1 MASTTAMPLP
11 LRASASNRFLR
22 VFMNHLATAA
32 AVGST
37 ILVMAPL
44 IAIFAYLLF
53 MGASSLNLAFFTQV
67 PKPVGEA
74 GGGMAN
80 SILGSGILLAIAS
93 LMGVPIGIAGGIYIA
108 EFGRNKR
115 LANMVRFTADVLNG
129 VPSIVMGIAIYTL
142 IVVPQKHFSALAGG
156 VALGIMMI
164 PTITRTT
171 EEMLL
176 MVPLNVR
183 EAALGLGV
191 PNWRS
196 VLSITLRTASPG
208 VITGCMLAFA
218 RVAGETAPL
227 LFTAFGNQFW
237 STSVNQP
244 IAALP
249 LQIFV
254 YALSPYDEWH
264 RLAWA
269 GALVLIVLIV
279 VSVALVRYVRARS
292 FERGKLVGVA
302 IEVSDLNAWYGTNH
316 TLQSIS
322 LKIPANHATALIGPS
337 GCGKSTFVRCLN
349 RMHETN
355 PIGRVTG
362 TVRVGPTD
370 IYAQTSPVEVRRRIG
385 MVFQRPNPFPT
396 MSIYDNVASGLRLNG
411 FRNRKVLDEVVERS
425 LQQAAL
431 WDEVKNDL
439 KKKSGASLSGGQQQR
454 LCIARALAVDPEV
467 MLMDEPASALDPVS
481 TAKIEDLIFQ
491 LKTQYTI
498 VIVTHNMQQAARV
511 AENTGFFLNGKLVE
525 FDATHKI
532 FTNPTDKRTEDYIT
546 GRFG

>member
-1 MASTTAMPLP
+1 M
-11 LRASASNRFLR
+11 R
-22 VFMNHLATAA
+22 VVVNHLATAA

-53 MGASSLNLAFFTQV
+53 KGASSLNLAFFTQI
-67 PKPVGEA
+67 PKPVGES

-108 EFGRNKR
+108 EFGRNGR

-129 VPSIVMGIAIYTL
+129 VPSIVMGITIYTL
-142 IVVPQKHFSALAGG
+142 LVAGRGFSALSGG

-227 LFTAFGNQFW
+227 LFTAFGNQYW
-237 STSVNQP
+237 STSLNQP

-249 LQIFV
+249 LQIYV

-279 VSVALVRYVRARS
+279 VSVALVRYVAG
-292 FERGKLVGVA
+292 RGV
-302 IEVSDLNAWYGTNH
+302 
-316 TLQSIS
+316 
-322 LKIPANHATALIGPS
+322 LK
-337 GCGKSTFVRCLN
+337 
-349 RMHETN
+349 
-355 PIGRVTG
+355 
-362 TVRVGPTD
+362 
-370 IYAQTSPVEVRRRIG
+370 
-385 MVFQRPNPFPT
+385 
-396 MSIYDNVASGLRLNG
+396 
-411 FRNRKVLDEVVERS
+411 
-425 LQQAAL
+425 
-431 WDEVKNDL
+431 
-439 KKKSGASLSGGQQQR
+439 GAS
-454 LCIARALAVDPEV
+454 
-467 MLMDEPASALDPVS
+467 
-481 TAKIEDLIFQ
+481 
-491 LKTQYTI
+491 
-498 VIVTHNMQQAARV
+498 
-511 AENTGFFLNGKLVE
+511 
-525 FDATHKI
+525 
-532 FTNPTDKRTEDYIT
+532 
-546 GRFG
+546 